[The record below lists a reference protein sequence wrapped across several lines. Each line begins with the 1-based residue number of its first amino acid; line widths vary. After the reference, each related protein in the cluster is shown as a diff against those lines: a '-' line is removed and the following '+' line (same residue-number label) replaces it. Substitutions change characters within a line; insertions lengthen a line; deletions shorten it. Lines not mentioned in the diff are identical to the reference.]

1 MAPSR
6 TGDAAESPEGD
17 KSTTLGAYSKHMLR
31 LAAPLLCLSTS
42 AYAGSIKGTV
52 LFEGEPPAQP
62 TLERKEDPKCSKDRT
77 DEAVVVTKGKLR
89 DVVVRI
95 KNGTA
100 GQHKAPDK
108 PALIDQQDC
117 MYTPRVVGIV
127 AGQKLQVRNSDG
139 TFHNVW
145 GQVANKDV
153 FNKPQ
158 APKAADLT
166 LDPSTAKADDVIELK
181 CGVHGWMHAYVAVQD
196 HPYFA
201 VTGTDGKFEIKD
213 LAPGTYTLE
222 AWHPELGTKSMKVV
236 IGKGKKA
243 DITARFSYK
252 R

>member
-1 MAPSR
+1 
-6 TGDAAESPEGD
+6 
-17 KSTTLGAYSKHMLR
+17 MLR
-31 LAAPLLCLSTS
+31 LAALLLTIAST
-42 AYAGSIKGTV
+42 AHAGSIKGTV
-52 LFEGEPPAQP
+52 LFEGEPPTQDKLQRDA
-62 TLERKEDPKCSKDRT
+62 DPKCSKDKT

-89 DVVVRI
+89 DVVVRV

-100 GQHKAPDK
+100 GKHTAPDK
-108 PALIDQQDC
+108 AAFIDQQDC

-166 LDPSTAKADDVIELK
+166 LDASVKPDDVIELK

-201 VTGTDGKFEIKD
+201 VTTSDGKFEIKG
-213 LAPGTYTLE
+213 LPIGTYTLE
-222 AWHPELGTKSMKVV
+222 AWHPVLGAKSMKVV
-236 IGKGKKA
+236 IGKGKRG
-243 DITARFSYK
+243 DVTARFSYK
-252 R
+252 P